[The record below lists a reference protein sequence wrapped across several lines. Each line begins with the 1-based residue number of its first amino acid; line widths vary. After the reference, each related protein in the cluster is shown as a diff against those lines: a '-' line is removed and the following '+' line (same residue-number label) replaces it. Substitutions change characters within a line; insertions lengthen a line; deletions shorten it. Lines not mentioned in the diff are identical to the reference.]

1 MLTTTSQFT
10 PRARSLHTR
19 HVATARALGQQT
31 RGFRWGLWSN
41 LDDDFSRELRRRQRL
56 LKHKYSEQLNRRL
69 SWEKHPF
76 SEDSRHALKRMMKS
90 YWLSS
95 YPSGRSCDGSNHNRP
110 EATDSKNGV
119 RPGRNIEDVERGAM
133 DHLMFGEDEEPVSP
147 DQFHNRH
154 FARRR
159 VRKLKYTS
167 DVRYGQPVEV
177 DEYIIDPITNRKVA
191 KPPLSNSFK
200 NGEDVPV
207 KTFKD
212 YRSQFTS
219 PDVMSEQSN
228 SARQQGCPYF
238 QGDGSAQS
246 TGSRGYR
253 HNQTKSFD
261 SMDDDPVVSP
271 RTEEAVSSIS
281 QDAKYDGSP
290 RHKPAKDSAPDSNL
304 ASNVYGLPEN
314 HFSPFQHR
322 NAVEEAHGRFGDLQ
336 PPQESIV
343 ESGYKSALADEVA
356 SRVEGAESRVVNQNN
371 PATNETDVV
380 VDFKPLNENV
390 EQDASH
396 QQGGKPLGIR
406 EEFVKPEVLRRYRS
420 TIHLVEPGDF
430 PESTVEG
437 LRAKYG
443 AAELK
448 QYTTVRCVQP
458 GESTGPTADKAKAYD
473 ESWTCNEPDEKQSSS
488 VEELRHLE
496 MQHNPRDMIHQEPN
510 GPAILQPEQEDALNA
525 EIESDTSKHI
535 EPEKGTKGQMTE
547 TLERLFS
554 VRQGQGRQS
563 GTSQYMEPEE
573 KADKVLLGSKT
584 VEKLASVKQGQGK
597 KSNYR
602 EMLESLMSQHER
614 FSDTQDHEAAVAV
627 KLAKAKNQE
636 VDVPERKLTGNY
648 VRDFPEEFE
657 KSWTQTLSS
666 IPAEEQTSYEAQAAA
681 ESDAMDGGLEGA
693 FGRPSPSKIQPA
705 LNRCGSAKTVVDQDD
720 HVTKESE
727 SLEPSSNTEAWS
739 RNVQLDRAHDAKDE
753 MKPAVHEETR
763 DAGEDEV
770 KNSVEE
776 SREASEEMRS
786 TSNDEP
792 VLYKILAYDPT
803 MQKINMAETTSF
815 VPDFASALS
824 PADALLRLSH
834 PTKFF
839 PHFASLEA
847 QGFEI
852 ASGSGD
858 VLVFRK
864 VRPSKPE
871 QVEKSPTETTG
882 PDAEPTSAES
892 PVNPIDMTG
901 RPRVVSPASANFAS
915 PTGYVKYDN
924 LPETEADKLPPPPP
938 PRVAYNINLR
948 REEPVFS
955 GPKYRAYGEQK
966 QRKSL
971 GHRLLIGGVWVAGVS
986 YGLGVV
992 SEYFT
997 TGGMDGL
1004 GPQSL

>member
-1 MLTTTSQFT
+1 M
-10 PRARSLHTR
+10 
-19 HVATARALGQQT
+19 
-31 RGFRWGLWSN
+31 
-41 LDDDFSRELRRRQRL
+41 
-56 LKHKYSEQLNRRL
+56 
-69 SWEKHPF
+69 
-76 SEDSRHALKRMMKS
+76 LKRMMKS

-95 YPSGRSCDGSNHNRP
+95 YPNGRFCDGANPSSL
-110 EATDSKNGV
+110 ESMASKRGV

-133 DHLMFGEDEEPVSP
+133 DHLMFGEDEEPVSS
-147 DQFHNRH
+147 DQSQNRH
-154 FARRR
+154 FSRRR
-159 VRKLKYTS
+159 IRKLKYTS
-167 DVRYGQPVEV
+167 EVSYGQPVEL
-177 DEYIIDPITNRKVA
+177 DDYIIDPITNRKVA
-191 KPPLSNSFK
+191 KQQLSSSFN

-219 PDVMSEQSN
+219 PEVMSEQPNPS
-228 SARQQGCPYF
+228 RQQGCPYF

-253 HNQTKSFD
+253 HDQAKAFA
-261 SMDDDPVVSP
+261 SMDGGPVVSP
-271 RTEEAVSSIS
+271 RTDNAASSIE
-281 QDAKYDGSP
+281 QDAKYDDLP
-290 RHKPAKDSAPDSNL
+290 RHKPAKASGLDANL
-304 ASNVYGLPEN
+304 AFSVHGLSRNP
-314 HFSPFQHR
+314 PDLFQHK
-322 NAVEEAHGRFGDLQ
+322 NAVEEAHGRFGDLH
-336 PPQESIV
+336 PPQQSIDD
-343 ESGYKSALADEVA
+343 SGYKSAVADEAA
-356 SRVEGAESRVVNQNN
+356 SRIEDVEPLINNQTNSATKKTDIAVNAKPVDDNMKQNASRQ
-371 PATNETDVV
+371 PE
-380 VDFKPLNENV
+380 
-390 EQDASH
+390 
-396 QQGGKPLGIR
+396 GKPLGIR
-406 EEFVKPEVLRRYRS
+406 EESVKPEVLRRYRS

-430 PESTVEG
+430 PESTVEN

-448 QYTTVRCVQP
+448 QYTTVRCVEP
-458 GESTGPTADKAKAYD
+458 SESTGPTVNKAKTHD
-473 ESWTCNEPDEKQSSS
+473 QSSTCNEPEKNLSS
-488 VEELRHLE
+488 VEDLSHLE
-496 MQHNPRDMIHQEPN
+496 KQHDPHGIIHQMPDEA
-510 GPAILQPEQEDALNA
+510 AISQTEQEETLDT
-525 EIESDTSKHI
+525 EIEHDNSQRI
-535 EPEKGTKGQMTE
+535 EFKEVSKGQMTGHD
-547 TLERLFS
+547 TPERLFS
-554 VRQGQGRQS
+554 VRQGQGRKS

-573 KADKVLLGSKT
+573 KEDKVVSGFKT

-602 EMLESLMSQHER
+602 EMLESLMSQHEQL
-614 FSDTQDHEAAVAV
+614 SDTQDREAAVAV

-636 VDVPERKLTGNY
+636 VDMPERKLTGNY
-648 VRDFPEEFE
+648 VRDFPEDFE
-657 KSWTQTLSS
+657 KSWIHTLSS
-666 IPAEEQTSYEAQAAA
+666 IPAGEQTSYEAQAAS
-681 ESDAMDGGLEGA
+681 ESEAMDGGLEGA
-693 FGRPSPSKIQPA
+693 FGRPSPLRMQPA
-705 LNRCGSAKTVVDQDD
+705 LNRCGSAKTVVEQGS
-720 HVTKESE
+720 HNPTKSE
-727 SLEPSSNTEAWS
+727 SDEASSNTESWN
-739 RNVQLDRAHDAKDE
+739 RVVQVDSAHDAKDE
-753 MKPAVHEETR
+753 MIPAIQEETR
-763 DAGEDEV
+763 NVGEDEV
-770 KNSVEE
+770 KNSSAEE
-776 SREASEEMRS
+776 SREASEETISRNS
-786 TSNDEP
+786 ENEP

-803 MQKINMAETTSF
+803 MQKINVAETTSF
-815 VPDFASALS
+815 VPDFTSALS

-871 QVEKSPTETTG
+871 QVDESSTETTA
-882 PDAEPTSAES
+882 PVAEPPPVES

-955 GPKYRAYGEQK
+955 GPKHRIYGEQK

-997 TGGMDGL
+997 TGGIDGL